1 MANTNNGDRQH
12 IGNFKR
18 ATGLLLIE
26 VRDSNPNGDPDQGGE
41 PRQRP
46 NRLGEISPVSFKRKP
61 RDLIEHKEG
70 PVWKELKELLD
81 LDESRFQI
89 LESRDTERGDA
100 TIKLVGDGIAFLN
113 EYWDARIFGTTFLE
127 SGKDDKASS
136 YMKKLKDDEKKQV
149 KRNSIKTG
157 VVQFGLG
164 ISVAPIDID
173 RFTLTKKAGAEE
185 GKDRG
190 MAPHAYRIVR
200 HGLYCM
206 PFFVNPSMADKTRC
220 TGEDIELL
228 LKLIPHAYPHTRS
241 NSRPNVD
248 IVHAWYVEHSDK
260 LGSCSDFAI
269 LDALKPK
276 KLGDPNKPS
285 QGQKLEEEYDIPKV
299 LSETLKAKKDRHG
312 NPALRLRDLM
322 TEI

>member
-1 MANTNNGDRQH
+1 MTKTNDIDSQN

-70 PVWKELKELLD
+70 PVWKELKEVLK
-81 LDESRFQI
+81 LDESRFLI
-89 LESRDTERGDA
+89 LESRDTERADA
-100 TIKLVGDGIAFLN
+100 VKKLVGDGKAFLN
-113 EYWDARIFGTTFLE
+113 EYWDARVFGTTFLE
-127 SGKDDKASS
+127 SKKDENASS
-136 YMKKLKDDEKKQV
+136 YMKGLTKEQKVQV
-149 KRNSIKTG
+149 QKNAIKTG

-164 ISVAPIDID
+164 LSVAPIDVD

-220 TGEDIELL
+220 TQQDIEVL

-285 QGQKLEEEYDIPKV
+285 QGLKLEEEYEVPKD
-299 LSETLKAKKDRHG
+299 LPETLKAKKDRHG

-322 TEI
+322 MEI